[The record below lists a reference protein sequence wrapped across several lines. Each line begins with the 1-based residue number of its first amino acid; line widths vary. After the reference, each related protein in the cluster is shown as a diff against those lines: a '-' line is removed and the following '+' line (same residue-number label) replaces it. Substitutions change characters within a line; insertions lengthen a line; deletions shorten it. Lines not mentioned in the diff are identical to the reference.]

1 YDGFRKVIAKEFNE
15 LYIIDTKGNA
25 RTTGERR
32 RKEGGNIFSD
42 EIRVGIAVYFLVR
55 SEKAEGFKIYYN
67 AIKDYA
73 NADEKKSYF
82 NSQKF
87 KDLDF
92 AHVKPDDKYNWINLT
107 DNDFDSL
114 LPLANKDTK
123 LAKTNADDKAIF
135 KLFSNGIVTAR
146 DEWLYDFNF
155 DNLIKKI
162 SHFFAIYQKIHHQL
176 SQDLVISDEL
186 KEQIKL
192 TSELEE
198 YLRKGGKFQFDSLC
212 IVSSLYRP
220 FTKQYVYFYKK
231 IIHRLYQMEQIFPLQ
246 KNNIAICLTCHK
258 QVPFVAQVTNQ
269 VYDYGYGSRDTQ
281 CLPLYRYDKEGNRID
296 NITDWGLKQIQT
308 HYQDETITKIDIFH
322 YTYAVLHNPAYRTKY
337 ELN

>member
-1 YDGFRKVIAKEFNE
+1 QQNPCKIFYTCRPEFDTAEDKLKFLATNNFTQIHFQH
-15 LYIIDTKGNA
+15 II
-25 RTTGERR
+25 
-32 RKEGGNIFSD
+32 
-42 EIRVGIAVYFLVR
+42 
-55 SEKAEGFKIYYN
+55 
-67 AIKDYA
+67 
-73 NADEKKSYF
+73 
-82 NSQKF
+82 
-87 KDLDF
+87 
-92 AHVKPDDKYNWINLT
+92 PDNNFNWINLT

-296 NITDWGLKQIQT
+296 NITDWG
-308 HYQDETITKIDIFH
+308 
-322 YTYAVLHNPAYRTKY
+322 
-337 ELN
+337 